1 MKRGR
6 LPLTALRSFEVAG
19 RLESFTRAAEE
30 LFISQ
35 AAVSRQIRE
44 LEHLLGEPLFERRH
58 RSVALTASGRT
69 LLSVLTSSF
78 DRIDE
83 CLEDIR
89 GASRSTDLKISVE
102 PSFAA
107 CWLVPRLPEFRRL
120 HPDIEVL
127 LDADSRLVEFRT
139 GQAQLAIR
147 HSATVTAWPRTE
159 SRHLLDVRMLP
170 VIASDLL
177 ERGPPISSPRD
188 IFAYG
193 LLHEEN
199 RDAWSRWFEAAGI
212 AMPETA
218 RGPVYADDGLVLQA
232 VLRGQGVAL
241 MDAAFAEEEIRARRL
256 RQLFDLTVPNGAYWL
271 VARSFDRLAPPAA
284 DFARWVL
291 QSSQERL

>member
-19 RLESFTRAAEE
+19 RLESFTLAAEE

-44 LEHLLGEPLFERRH
+44 LEQILGELLFERRH
-58 RSVALTASGRT
+58 RSVVLTGSGRK
-69 LLSVLTSSF
+69 LLAILTPSF

-89 GASRSTDLKISVE
+89 GASVSSDLKISVE

-120 HPDIEVL
+120 HPDVEVS
-127 LDADSRLVEFRT
+127 LDADPRTIEFRN
-139 GQAQLAIR
+139 GKAQIAIR
-147 HSATVTAWPRTE
+147 HSATVTVWPRTE
-159 SRHLLDVRMLP
+159 SRHLIDVRAVP

-177 ERGPPISSPRD
+177 ERGPPISSPHD

-193 LLHEEN
+193 LLHEEA
-199 RDAWSRWFEAAGI
+199 RDGWSRWFEAAGV
-212 AMPETA
+212 AMPQTA

-241 MDAAFAEEEIRARRL
+241 LDEAFAEEEIRAGRL

-271 VARSFDRLAPPAA
+271 VTRSFNRLAPPAA
-284 DFARWVL
+284 DFARWVTESL
-291 QSSQERL
+291 HKR

>member
-19 RLESFTRAAEE
+19 RLESFTLAAEE

-44 LEHLLGEPLFERRH
+44 LEQLLGEPLFERRH
-58 RSVALTASGRT
+58 RSVVLTASGRK
-69 LLSVLTSSF
+69 LLAVLTPSF

-89 GASRSTDLKISVE
+89 GASVSTDLKISVE

-107 CWLVPRLPEFRRL
+107 CWLVPRLPEFYKL
-120 HPDIEVL
+120 HPDVGVSI
-127 LDADSRLVEFRT
+127 DADPRTIEFRT
-139 GQAQLAIR
+139 GQAQIAIR
-147 HSATVTAWPRTE
+147 HSATVTSWPRTE
-159 SRHLLDVRMLP
+159 SRHLIDVRMLP

-177 ERGPPISSPRD
+177 ERGPAISSPRD
-188 IFAYG
+188 FFAYG
-193 LLHEEN
+193 LLHEET
-199 RDAWSRWFEAAGI
+199 RDAWGRWFDAAGI
-212 AMPETA
+212 AMPEAA

-232 VLRGQGVAL
+232 VLRGQGIAL
-241 MDAAFAEEEIRARRL
+241 LDEAFAEEEIRAGRL

-271 VARSFDRLAPPAA
+271 VARNFDRLAPSAA
-284 DFARWVL
+284 DFARWL
-291 QSSQERL
+291 IDSFHKR